1 VQKPMPFPGKK
12 YKSKEEEHYNRFC
25 EWMKPLFF
33 QIPLTEA
40 IKMPPY
46 SKYMKDIVSDKR
58 KIPSEEISTL
68 LANYSFNG
76 KVPEKLGDPGIPTI
90 PCSSKN
96 NYVRTALCDLGAE
109 VSVMPFSLYKRL
121 DIEKLISTDISLQM
135 ADKSTII
142 PIGICDNVLV
152 QVANNCLIL
161 TNFVVLK
168 MHEDDN
174 MSIILGR
181 PFLNTSSAVIDCN
194 QGKVTFN
201 VNDKEHT
208 VYFPKKI
215 DRKYGLNSIKNI
227 ETIKVGEIYCSRLKP
242 KEEYE
247 IVMVGTMP
255 IKVEVT

>member
-1 VQKPMPFPGKK
+1 MVEREPWVQKPMPFPGKK
-12 YKSKEEEHYNRFC
+12 QKSKEEEHYNRFC
-25 EWMKPLFF
+25 EWMKPLFL

-46 SKYMKDIVSDKR
+46 SKYMKDIVCNKR

-76 KVPEKLGDPGIPTI
+76 KVLEKLGDPGIPTI
-90 PCSSKN
+90 SCSIKN
-96 NYVRTALCDLGAE
+96 NYVRTALCDLGAG

-121 DIEKLISTDISLQM
+121 DLEKLISTDISLQM
-135 ADKSTII
+135 ADKSTTN
-142 PIGICDNVLV
+142 PICICEDVPV
-152 QVANNCLIL
+152 QMDNNCLIL
-161 TNFVVLK
+161 IDFVVLE
-168 MHEDDN
+168 MPEDDN

-181 PFLNTSSAVIDCN
+181 PFLNTAGAVIDCN

-215 DRKYGLNSIKNI
+215 DRKYGLKKQSKILRPSKL
-227 ETIKVGEIYCSRLKP
+227 EKF
-242 KEEYE
+242 
-247 IVMVGTMP
+247 IVQG
-255 IKVEVT
+255 